1 MKKILV
7 TMLFVTNLMLIIID
21 TMFSCSEF
29 PYPNHVKK
37 KLLGGA
43 LNYDRLE
50 IFDLFYHKQ

>member
-7 TMLFVTNLMLIIID
+7 TNLMLIVID
-21 TMFSCSEF
+21 TMFSFSEF